1 MTARRPIS
9 PSDEQGFTL
18 IELFMAMLIMT
29 VGLLGLLQ
37 SLQIAYQHNTRNRM
51 REEGI
56 LVAEEQMNRFRQ
68 MAYGTVTAT
77 NGVTQVDRGIMAGGR
92 RDLFTVIR
100 NAQEVGAGD
109 PAKHTDSKK
118 LTVTV
123 QWSFRHVTST
133 HVLYS
138 MKSE

>member
-1 MTARRPIS
+1 MTAIQPTS
-9 PSDEQGFTL
+9 PSGERGFTL
-18 IELFMAMLIMT
+18 IEVMMALLIMT

-37 SLQIAYQHNTRNRM
+37 SLQVAYQHSTRNRL

-56 LVAEEQMNRFRQ
+56 LLAEEQMNQFRQ
-68 MAYGTVTAT
+68 MRYENVTAT
-77 NGVTQVDRGIMAGGR
+77 NVFTAPTSVKRGIMAGGR
-92 RDLFTVIR
+92 KDIFSVTRDARKMEGTS
-100 NAQEVGAGD
+100 
-109 PAKHTDSKK
+109 SKK

>member
-9 PSDEQGFTL
+9 PSDECGFTL
-18 IELFMAMLIMT
+18 IELLMAMLIMT

-56 LVAEEQMNRFRQ
+56 RLAEEQMNQFRQ
-68 MAYGTVTAT
+68 MRYENVTAT
-77 NGVTQVDRGIMAGGR
+77 NVCTPPDMVKRGIMAGGR
-92 RDLFTVIR
+92 TDLFSVTRDARLIP
-100 NAQEVGAGD
+100 G
-109 PAKHTDSKK
+109 TDSKK

-123 QWSFRHVTST
+123 QWSFRHVTSA